1 MLNINKTA
9 EAKTLTVTLEGRL
22 DTTTAPQLDAALK
35 DELSDITCLK
45 LDFAAVNYISSAG
58 LRVLLSLHKSML
70 HKGEMILLNVNQ
82 DLMGIFEVTGFV
94 EILNI
99 Q

>member
-1 MLNINKTA
+1 MQVNKTKKGSELYA
-9 EAKTLTVTLEGRL
+9 TIEGRV

-35 DELSDITCLK
+35 DELSGITCLK

>member
-1 MLNINKTA
+1 MKYNLKQEDTKLIVNGEGELDVRTSPEFEQALLPALGGVKELVID
-9 EAKTLTVTLEGRL
+9 LEGL
-22 DTTTAPQLDAALK
+22 
-35 DELSDITCLK
+35 E
-45 LDFAAVNYISSAG
+45 YISSAG

>member
-1 MLNINKTA
+1 MTVQKRITDSEMLVQI
-9 EAKTLTVTLEGRL
+9 EGRV
-22 DTTTAPQLDAALK
+22 DTTTAPQLDEAIRNDLT
-35 DELSDITCLK
+35 DITCLK

-58 LRVLLSLHKSML
+58 LRVLLSLHKIML
-70 HKGEMILLNVNQ
+70 QKGKMILLNINQ

-94 EILNI
+94 DILNI